1 MPILQRIELS
11 NFLNSKRA
19 KPWRPDWPHQVLE
32 INGENAALNIPNGK
46 GKSTI
51 VTAILAMLT
60 YHSKSLKDIR
70 TRFFAPVQSGH
81 YTHIRIQILIPMQG
95 ASGDLIE
102 RSGGD
107 IGGQPMVFGMYGYS
121 GENEKLEFYSYQGTF
136 EDAPLA
142 HVHNLH
148 HTLIADDAFL
158 GQLKTC
164 ANLFPNNA
172 KERTKRAWLSYVE
185 DFFDMPSIKQQL
197 VYQLMRGAEGGHGYF
212 EIKSPAGMNY
222 SAAVFYER
230 LAPELLTDVMGDLG
244 EEGENG
250 IEDTIHEKVSK
261 VIAAK
266 HETAR
271 KAEEL
276 RKAGNTLQEL
286 AALLGSSAKLKE
298 AKQAYDHH
306 RKEFS
311 IELAVL
317 RNVVIDEPIPGVPR
331 TPPESMPEIAKSM
344 VMQNGQWFL
353 PDRVMAEF
361 TSEPP
366 SEVNRRAHDRNGLE
380 LQPANMTQLVDI
392 ACHLKSFTRTKGHA
406 SQLYSRDIA
415 IALLK
420 ITTNF
425 TRDWTREK
433 AVDVVTQAFDWVE
446 TNADTN
452 PARALTKQLKADM
465 DGKNR
470 ERKRLSDK
478 YQEHQTEKEYLIT
491 EQTQVGAQQ
500 AEYRRMADSGLF
512 TPVELESPTG
522 TGVMVAQEMATSAQ
536 QLEAHKDKVR
546 RLTAVYEAWQSFVR
560 EHEEGIKP
568 ADLAA
573 QLEEALGSAKEM
585 ANEIQIA
592 LKAARGQRKTLENAK
607 TEARKQFSAI
617 DAKLK
622 RYLETL
628 PSTIEFATIF
638 GAISPVGLERKV
650 IADRDQAKTRLNK
663 IANERNLYS
672 ASLAALLVFKSANGV
687 VNPDVWLRQELAK
700 WETQGAEIGLLN
712 ADLNEAKLRRIALD
726 QSVIVAGRVA
736 REAADV
742 AGGNHLPLH
751 AVVAGMDLDASKR
764 EKILTL
770 FSALLH
776 TPVYPSVSEA
786 AEAAGRL
793 EEVGIEAPVFVLS
806 ELEDFC
812 RTGNI
817 SLDAISAHT
826 WLVGIRTRQVDCLLD
841 PSLVEREKELVD
853 EQVSSLSQLIEDKES
868 ERKAH
873 SPESEAATQARLATE
888 AIKNGYEAKD
898 TTLASE
904 QETLGAQL
912 PSLEANASSETVEII
927 RRAGNHHK
935 EFENVTET
943 SLRSE
948 HESSDV
954 AFQKAT
960 QSFEDNEASIEASE
974 KQQDE
979 QQRILGDA
987 TIAASKV
994 DTLKRMQLFVDHYE
1008 DNPAFMSVAGE
1019 TEKTLAIA
1027 HDYADKRSRYQ
1038 FILADIFVRQ
1048 GHDRPKQIE
1057 ERLIYLKEEQTEIQD
1072 KLLPPLDLSI
1082 VTLQGRITEL
1092 IKQVME
1098 IDEFIRSLIRKYR
1111 EFSVEQDD
1119 LVAIGKEQIEFH
1131 PLGGAAIGLREEAS
1145 LNDRVNMLIDIA
1157 SDIQFEEAAGL
1168 KAEMRESRANYSS
1181 AKNAFAALVDRILVM
1196 GDLDISEHVRLELQR
1211 AKENTAIIDHL
1222 HTVAKQNYEK
1232 NEVANATAAAYLEV
1246 EWENIG
1252 KWLKAFTQR
1261 LPDNL
1266 RTMKEVFGPVKDKVS
1281 GDCLSAG
1288 FEIEAKLAG
1297 QDDIKIILDD
1307 VVKMVEKFELT
1318 RRAVENAAPGIRDQ
1332 AVRGVRAEI
1341 RNTFYQK
1348 VILSPRIRVY
1358 MPSISKHP
1366 LPLEKNMV
1374 STGQGVA
1381 MTLLWVVRMADYV
1394 TERELRRVTTSRA
1407 QQKHLHPTQFAIMDG
1422 AFSSLSDKGLIQD
1435 ALDSIKRTR
1444 GRFQLIITG
1453 HDENYQNNFEYF
1465 PTLIEAREI
1474 NGQFM
1479 YADSKTRRVLQPDEV
1494 GSHYGA
1500 IGVMNLRIKPIQDG
1514 VPVN

>member
-19 KPWRPDWPHQVLE
+19 KPWRPDWPHQVIE

-46 GKSTI
+46 GKSTM

-81 YTHIRIQILIPMQG
+81 YTHIRIQVLIPMQG

-102 RSGGD
+102 RAGGD
-107 IGGQPMVFGMYGYS
+107 IGGQPMVFGMYSYN
-121 GENEKLEFYSYQGTF
+121 GENDKLEFYSYQGTF
-136 EDAPLA
+136 EDAPIA

-185 DFFDMPSIKQQL
+185 DFFDMSSIKQQL

-212 EIKSPAGMNY
+212 EIQPPAGMNY

-276 RKAGNTLQEL
+276 RRAGNTLKEL
-286 AALLGSSAKLKE
+286 AALLDSSAKLKE
-298 AKQAYDHH
+298 TKQAYDQH

-317 RNVVIDEPIPGVPR
+317 RNVVIDEPIPGVPK
-331 TPPESMPEIAKSM
+331 TPPESIPDIAKSM
-344 VMQNGQWFL
+344 VMQDGKWFL
-353 PDRVMAEF
+353 PDRVIAEF
-361 TSEPP
+361 TGEST
-366 SEVNRRAHDRNGLE
+366 SAVNQRAHDRNGLE
-380 LQPANMTQLVDI
+380 LL
-392 ACHLKSFTRTKGHA
+392 HA
-406 SQLYSRDIA
+406 SKSQLIEFTCDIKTRDARGKPNKLYSRESSL
-415 IALLK
+415 ALLK
-420 ITTNF
+420 IATNF

-465 DGKNR
+465 DGKSR
-470 ERKRLSDK
+470 ERTRLSDK
-478 YQEHQTEKEYLIT
+478 YQEHQTEKEDLIT

-512 TPVELESPTG
+512 TPVELESPAD
-522 TGVMVAQEMATSAQ
+522 TGVMVSQEMATSNQ

-546 RLTAVYEAWQSFVR
+546 RLMAVYEDWQSFVR
-560 EHEEGIKP
+560 EHGEGIKP

-573 QLEEALGSAKEM
+573 QLEEDVGSAKNQ
-585 ANEIQIA
+585 ANEIQIV
-592 LKAARGQRKTLENAK
+592 LKAAREQRKLLDNAK
-607 TEARKQFSAI
+607 NLAGKQFSAI
-617 DAKLK
+617 DAKLC
-622 RYLETL
+622 RFLETL
-628 PSTIEFATIF
+628 PFATKFTELF
-638 GAISPVGLERKV
+638 GSISPIGLEQKLV
-650 IADRDQAKTRLNK
+650 ADRDRAKIRLNK

-672 ASLAALLVFKSANGV
+672 ASLAALLGFKSANGAV
-687 VNPDVWLRQELAK
+687 DPEEWLRQELGK
-700 WETQGAEIGLLN
+700 WEALGTEIGVLN
-712 ADLNEAKLRRIALD
+712 GDLIEARLRRTALD
-726 QSVIVAGRVA
+726 QAVIVAGRVA
-736 REAADV
+736 REAGEV

-751 AVVAGMDLDASKR
+751 VAVAGMNLDASRR

-776 TPVYPSVSEA
+776 TPVYPGVNEA
-786 AEAAGRL
+786 AEAAERL
-793 EEVGIEAPVFVLS
+793 EKAGIEAPVFVLS

-841 PSLVEREKELVD
+841 PTLVEREKELVD
-853 EQVSSLSQLIEDKES
+853 EQVISLSQRIKDKEA
-868 ERKAH
+868 ERKTH
-873 SPESEAATQARLATE
+873 SPESEAATQSRLAAE
-888 AIKNGYEAKD
+888 AVKNGYEAKD
-898 TTLASE
+898 ATLASE
-904 QETLGAQL
+904 QATLEKQL
-912 PSLEANASSETVEII
+912 PGLEANTSSETVEII
-927 RRAGNHHK
+927 RRAENHHK
-935 EFENVTET
+935 EFKDVTEAA
-943 SLRSE
+943 LRAE
-948 HESSDV
+948 HESINV
-954 AFQKAT
+954 ALQKAT

-974 KQQDE
+974 RSMDAQQK
-979 QQRILGDA
+979 ILGDA

-994 DTLKRMQLFVDHYE
+994 NVLKQIQLFADHHE
-1008 DNPAFMSVAGE
+1008 DNPAFMSVAGV

-1038 FILADIFVRQ
+1038 FNLADIFVRQ

-1082 VTLQGRITEL
+1082 VAMQGRITDL

-1098 IDEFIRSLIRKYR
+1098 IDEFTRSLIRKYR

-1119 LVAIGKEQIEFH
+1119 LVAVGKEQIEFH
-1131 PLGGAAIGLREEAS
+1131 PLGGAAIGVREEAT

-1157 SDIQFEEAAGL
+1157 SDIQLEEAAGL

-1181 AKNAFAALVDRILVM
+1181 AKNAFAALVDMILVM
-1196 GDLDISEHVRLELQR
+1196 GDLDMSEHVRLELQR

-1222 HTVAKQNYEK
+1222 HAVAKQNYEK
-1232 NEVANATAAAYLEV
+1232 NQVANATAAAYLED

-1266 RTMKEVFGPVKDKVS
+1266 KTMKEVFGPVKDKVS
-1281 GDCLSAG
+1281 GDYLSAG
-1288 FEIEAKLAG
+1288 FEIEAKLAD
-1297 QDDIKIILDD
+1297 QEDIKIILDD
-1307 VVKMVEKFELT
+1307 VVKMVEKFEIT

-1479 YADSKTRRVLQPDEV
+1479 YADSETRRVLQPDEV

-1514 VPVN
+1514 VPAS